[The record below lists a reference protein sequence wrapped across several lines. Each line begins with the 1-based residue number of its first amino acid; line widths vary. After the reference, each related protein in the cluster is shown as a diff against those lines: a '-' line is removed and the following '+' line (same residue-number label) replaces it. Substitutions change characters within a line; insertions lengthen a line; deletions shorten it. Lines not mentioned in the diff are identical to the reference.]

1 MSNSV
6 RDFNVIR
13 RRAGIVDL
21 LIPRKA
27 DAVVGYRIQA
37 ASNWD
42 GVFVTLFTAN
52 LGCGY
57 TDPSVDLNKLHM
69 VNNKNAVR
77 CVFNPT
83 TFAGAASIDDTN
95 HFWLRFVP
103 VDAAGTPGTAGPAG
117 LILPEDEFQ
126 AQVRVAIGGT
136 APSGAAVANSTI
148 LNLPFR
154 MQDVVVRN
162 NEATG
167 GRALM
172 VALSPG
178 GAERQVAAQ
187 ETAEFREGTIGCLL
201 VRGVAGT
208 VAFSADFT
216 HYLPLGS

>member
-6 RDFNVIR
+6 RDFTVIR
-13 RRAGIVDL
+13 RRAGVVDL
-21 LIPRKA
+21 ITPKRPNVA
-27 DAVVGYRIQA
+27 GYRFQA
-37 ASNWD
+37 IANWD
-42 GVFVTLFTAN
+42 GVFATIFTASI
-52 LGCGY
+52 GCGY
-57 TDPSVDLNKLHM
+57 TDPSVDLTKLHS
-69 VNNKNAVR
+69 VNNNNHVR

-83 TFAGAASIDDTN
+83 TFGLDDTN
-95 HFWLRFVP
+95 HFWMRFVP
-103 VDAAGTPGTAGPAG
+103 VSDAGVVGTAGPAC

-136 APSGAAVANSTI
+136 APSGAGVANSTI

-162 NEATG
+162 NEAVG

-178 GAERQVAAQ
+178 GAERQVAPQ